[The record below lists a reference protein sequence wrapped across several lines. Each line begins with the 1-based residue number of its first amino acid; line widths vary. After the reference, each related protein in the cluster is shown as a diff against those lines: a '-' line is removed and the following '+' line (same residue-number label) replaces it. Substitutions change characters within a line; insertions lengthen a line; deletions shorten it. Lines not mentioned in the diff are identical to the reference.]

1 MKKMVIVL
9 VVLVLILAGLLL
21 RLNQRFEALRNARV
35 NEPQAESVP
44 VPSQQSFQAVRIN
57 DLRYVVIDAKT
68 GRLWDCRVTDGSCSM
83 MSLEGMEK
91 WKTQPREGR

>member
-9 VVLVLILAGLLL
+9 VAFVLILAGLLL
-21 RLNQRFEALRNARV
+21 RSNRKVEALRNARV
-35 NEPQAESVP
+35 NEPQAESVT

-57 DLRYVVIDAKT
+57 DLRYVVIDTKT
-68 GRLWDCRVTDGSCSM
+68 GRLWDCRVTDGSCSK

-91 WKTQPREGR
+91 WRTQP